1 MLYALYPPRTRE
13 IVAVRLTP
21 LEVGEDSRSLMIVKC
36 ESDVK
41 LDLEDDEEEEEEDGS
56 GVEEFDSA
64 ESSISRQSS

>member
-1 MLYALYPPRTRE
+1 
-13 IVAVRLTP
+13 
-21 LEVGEDSRSLMIVKC
+21 MIVKC

-41 LDLEDDEEEEEEDGS
+41 LDLEEDEDEDGS